1 MEVLLRLAGMCKMTT
16 CHTRKQASKQASE
29 QVAAAV
35 TTMMMMMMM
44 MMMRRRMKLNMLL
57 MY

>member
-1 MEVLLRLAGMCKMTT
+1 MMEVLLRLAGMCKMTT

-35 TTMMMMMMM
+35 TTMMMMMMRR
-44 MMMRRRMKLNMLL
+44 RRRMKLNMLL